1 MSLEE
6 IETKVAGLLQE
17 EVIVNLK
24 SSVWK
29 ERLEG
34 EEKLISFRIKISLFV
49 KIPFS
54 TRKGSILGLNLV
66 S

>member
-34 EEKLISFRIKISLFV
+34 EENLISFRIKFAVFV
-49 KIPFS
+49 KILFFHK
-54 TRKGSILGLNLV
+54 KGMHFRF
-66 S
+66 

>member
-6 IETKVAGLLQE
+6 IETKVAGILQE
-17 EVIVNLK
+17 EVIINLK

-34 EEKLISFRIKISLFV
+34 EEKLFSCLSATFSLTIF
-49 KIPFS
+49 F
-54 TRKGSILGLNLV
+54 ILIIL
-66 S
+66 SMS